1 MIRLLSITIFLSLV
15 TLSFAANASDFESE
29 VRPFLEKHC
38 LACHGGEK
46 TKGDVDFSIIH
57 SMNDAEA
64 NPDLWEAVSL
74 VIKDGEMPPE
84 DEPQPDEKSASAF
97 LNWIDNEFFGE
108 IVSKPGVFQPR
119 RLSGPEYRNTMRSLF
134 GFDLEVDIIEAEQT
148 VTERSLVLKLLP
160 TDPPGASGFIN
171 DTRGARLSTNLW
183 DQYSYLSDR
192 ALNRF
197 FSETKVASLPEA
209 EKLVRDFVPRALRR
223 DVTEKHITDIL
234 ENLEGKSGEALVGSL
249 QEEFKALLMSPAFLY
264 RGFLME
270 TDPSAE
276 QQQVDDFELAERLSY
291 FLWED
296 MPDEELF
303 SLAREGKLHRP
314 ETIEALIDRMLASEK
329 SRTLAESFG
338 YQWLLLDQIHH
349 ERNDPPYLHA
359 LRTQP
364 IDFLHYLFTNDRP
377 VVELIDSEVTYF
389 NSLTANF
396 YGSDRKKLEKFV
408 KPKGIE
414 RMVIP
419 LQKVVLE
426 ESRSERGAGILTM
439 PGVLGMNEGPILRG
453 TWMLRQILGEH
464 LGEPP
469 ADIPPIEAAA
479 KGQDLTFRERF
490 EAHRADK
497 TCALCHDKIDPLGF
511 ALEGYDKY
519 GGVIGKN
526 QSRSKKQPKTP
537 EKIDTSGQLP
547 GGESFTSFQELQ
559 QLLLTTQREKIIRNA
574 VEQMMAYA
582 LCRKLIRSDRPTI
595 DTLTTQIL
603 EENGTWRDLICGIAQ
618 SVPFTEYLNPKLIQ
632 E

>member
-1 MIRLLSITIFLSLV
+1 MSPKNRSPTFS
-15 TLSFAANASDFESE
+15 
-29 VRPFLEKHC
+29 
-38 LACHGGEK
+38 K
-46 TKGDVDFSIIH
+46 T
-57 SMNDAEA
+57 
-64 NPDLWEAVSL
+64 
-74 VIKDGEMPPE
+74 
-84 DEPQPDEKSASAF
+84 
-97 LNWIDNEFFGE
+97 
-108 IVSKPGVFQPR
+108 
-119 RLSGPEYRNTMRSLF
+119 Y
-134 GFDLEVDIIEAEQT
+134 
-148 VTERSLVLKLLP
+148 
-160 TDPPGASGFIN
+160 
-171 DTRGARLSTNLW
+171 
-183 DQYSYLSDR
+183 
-192 ALNRF
+192 
-197 FSETKVASLPEA
+197 
-209 EKLVRDFVPRALRR
+209 
-223 DVTEKHITDIL
+223 
-234 ENLEGKSGEALVGSL
+234 EGKSGEALVGSL
-249 QEEFKALLMSPAFLY
+249 EEEFNALLMSPAFLY
-264 RGFLME
+264 RGFLMK

-276 QQQVDDFELAERLSY
+276 QQQVDDFELAERISY

-303 SLAREGKLHRP
+303 SLAREGKLHYP
-314 ETIEALIDRMLASEK
+314 KTIEAQINRMLASEK

-377 VVELIDSEVTYF
+377 VIELIDSEVTYF

-414 RMVIP
+414 RMVTP

-469 ADIPPIEAAA
+469 ADIPPIDAAA
-479 KGQDLTFRERF
+479 KGEDLTFRERF

-559 QLLLTTQREKIIRNA
+559 QLLLTTQREKIVRNA

-582 LCRKLIRSDRPTI
+582 LCRKLTRSDRPTV

-618 SVPFTEYLNPKLIQ
+618 SVPFTECTNPKLIQ